1 MRYACVLG
9 MLLWACSKR
18 PSAIAELTKADG
30 PVERRSTSTAAGT
43 AAGAADSA
51 AWAAA
56 AVGTRYFLGDAART
70 TDSTATLDLG
80 GSGAQIAMQDHTV
93 LRFGGKP
100 GEPTISVE
108 AGAIDLAGTGS
119 YSLDVGDVTLARN
132 ARVRITSRGSGRS
145 SVELTIGEG
154 QVAANGQTFDLAVGR
169 SIEVDREA
177 SVPADAG
184 VRDARAVPADAATD
198 AVEDA
203 GSDAGPDAGAEAIG
217 EAIGEATIEV
227 IGKRA
232 ELRAPGETAWKPL
245 PAGAGAL
252 ARGSAVRVGTGTTAK
267 LVAGG
272 ATLELGGGARAQLG
286 ADLTL
291 SIEQG
296 SGKAASTGPAT
307 IALPGGAVALA
318 GAPRAPAEA
327 KLDSTGR
334 GTKITMLHGGSKLTG
349 SGDASLVMN
358 RGETASLARTGAI
371 RVVEAIPRYFD
382 LRVAPG
388 ESLTIHDPRPPTA
401 VQLRF
406 DGKCPDGGI
415 IEVDRDAR
423 FRTAKLSS
431 GRDFANV
438 MVGGGS
444 WAYRLRCTA
453 NGAEGNAVASGR
465 VTVIRDAGRRPL
477 PKNQGVNDIDAD
489 GRNYRI
495 SYQSA
500 IPNVA
505 VHITN
510 AGARHKLHLA
520 TAGKEQ
526 TFDSNTSSVLV
537 PGAQLHEGTYTYW
550 VDRDGVKQDKV
561 STLAIDFDQ
570 TAPQVYIESPINGQA
585 WNGDLDVR
593 GAVLPGWSAAVEAI
607 AIPIDKQ
614 RRFAAKVGLPGGAA
628 LAIRLSHPQRGVHYY
643 LRRSK

>member
-1 MRYACVLG
+1 MLG

-30 PVERRSTSTAAGT
+30 PVERQAASA
-43 AAGAADSA
+43 AAGAGAGGSGSGADRA
-51 AWAAA
+51 AWGAA

-93 LRFGGKP
+93 LRFGGTP

-119 YSLDVGDVTLARN
+119 YSLDVGAVTLSRN

-145 SVELTIGEG
+145 SVELTIGQA
-154 QVAANGQTFDLAVGR
+154 QVAANGRTFDLAVGR
-169 SIEVDREA
+169 SVDVDREA
-177 SVPADAG
+177 RVPVDAG
-184 VRDARAVPADAATD
+184 VRDARAVPADAATGV
-198 AVEDA
+198 VEDA
-203 GSDAGPDAGAEAIG
+203 AADAGAGAIG
-217 EAIGEATIEV
+217 DATIEV
-227 IGKRA
+227 TGKRA
-232 ELRAPGETAWKPL
+232 ELRAPGEAAWKPL
-245 PAGAGAL
+245 PAGAGTL
-252 ARGSAVRVGTGTTAK
+252 ARGSAVRVGPGTTAK

-272 ATLELGGGARAQLG
+272 ATLELGSGARAQLG

-291 SIEQG
+291 SVEQG
-296 SGKAASTGPAT
+296 LARAAAVAPAT
-307 IALPGGAVALA
+307 IALPGGAVALG
-318 GAPRAPAEA
+318 GAPGAPAEA

-334 GTKITMLHGGSKLTG
+334 DTRITMLRGASKLTG

-371 RVVEAIPRYFD
+371 RVVEAIPSYFD
-382 LRVAPG
+382 LRVAAG
-388 ESLTIHDPRPPTA
+388 ESLTIHDPRPPAA
-401 VQLRF
+401 VQLQF

-423 FRTAKLSS
+423 FRTAKQSS
-431 GRDFANV
+431 GHDFANV
-438 MVGGGS
+438 MIGGGS

-465 VTVIRDAGRRPL
+465 VTVIRDDGRRPL

-526 TFDSNTSSVLV
+526 TFDSSTSSVLV
-537 PGAQLHEGTYTYW
+537 PGAKLHEGTYTYW

-561 STLAIDFDQ
+561 STLTIDFDQ

-585 WNGDLDVR
+585 WSDDLDVR

-607 AIPIDKQ
+607 AIPIDPQ
-614 RRFAAKVGLPGGAA
+614 RRFAAKVGIPGGAA
-628 LAIRLSHPQRGVHYY
+628 LAIRLSHPQRGVHFY
-643 LRRSK
+643 LRRPK